1 MKRVVVLLAVLT
13 IAVVLAPPPTPLNVS
28 YVTSDSM
35 EPTIGVG
42 DGYLLL
48 DGAVETDDIVTYRAT
63 DGEYV
68 THRVVG
74 ETDAGYLTQGDAN
87 PSTDQAAGAPPVTDD
102 RVVGRV
108 VTLGGSP
115 LTVPGVG
122 PLFEFVDRFRLE
134 LLFGVIALLSLDLL
148 VREESGRDPNRS
160 VTTVGDVVPPLLVGF
175 TLAGVLALTAA
186 ASSNELVYVATEM
199 ATPGGRTVP
208 VGEAVTREVTASA
221 RRLPFTMVL
230 AESTGA
236 QIVAQSATDAGLDL
250 TLALPAHETT
260 RPRRVTITTSVYLTT
275 LPPRVLVA
283 LHAIHP
289 LVARLASVGVLTT
302 PFVAAYLL
310 LFDARSPL
318 RLGTTFGRWAR

>member
-13 IAVVLAPPPTPLNVS
+13 VAVVLAPPPTPLNVS

-35 EPTIGVG
+35 EPTVGVG

-48 DGAVETDDIVTYRAT
+48 TGPVETGDIVTYRAT
-63 DGEYV
+63 DGTYV

-122 PLFEFVDRFRLE
+122 PLFGLLDRFRLE
-134 LLFGVIALLSLDLL
+134 LLFGIIALLSLDVL
-148 VREESGRDPNRS
+148 VREESGRDPNRP

-175 TLAGVLALTAA
+175 TLAGVLALTIA
-186 ASSNELVYVATEM
+186 ASSNELVYVATET
-199 ATPGGRTVP
+199 ATPGGRTVS
-208 VGEAVTREVTASA
+208 VGETVVRTVTVSA
-221 RRLPFTMVL
+221 TQLPFTTVMV
-230 AESTGA
+230 ESTGT

-250 TLALPAHETT
+250 TLSLPAHETT
-260 RPRRVTITTSVYLTT
+260 GPRRVTLTTSVYLTT
-275 LPPRVLVA
+275 LPSGVLAA
-283 LHAIHP
+283 LHAVHP

-302 PFVAAYLL
+302 PFAAAYLL

-318 RLGTTFGRWAR
+318 RLGTTFGRWVR

>member
-1 MKRVVVLLAVLT
+1 MKRVVALLAVLT
-13 IAVVLAPPPTPLNVS
+13 IAVVVAPPPTPLNVS

-35 EPTIGVG
+35 EPTIHAG

-48 DGAVETDDIVTYRAT
+48 DAAVETGDVVTYRAT
-63 DGEYV
+63 DGAYV

-87 PSTDQAAGAPPVTDD
+87 PSTDQTAGAPPVTDD
-102 RVVGRV
+102 RIVGRV

-115 LTVPGVG
+115 VTVPGVG

-134 LLFGVIALLSLDLL
+134 LLGGIIALLSLDLL
-148 VREESGRDPNRS
+148 VREETARDPTRP

-175 TLAGVLALTAA
+175 TLAGVLALTIA
-186 ASSNELVYVATEM
+186 ASPNELVYVATET
-199 ATPGGRTVP
+199 ATPGGRTIP
-208 VGEAVTREVTASA
+208 VGETVTREVTASA
-221 RRLPFTMVL
+221 TQLPFTTVL

-250 TLALPAHETT
+250 TLSLPGHETT
-260 RPRRVTITTSVYLTT
+260 GPRRVTLTTSVYPTT
-275 LPPRVLVA
+275 LPAGVLA
-283 LHAIHP
+283 DLHAVHP
-289 LVARLASVGVLTT
+289 LVARLASVGALTT
-302 PFVAAYLL
+302 PFAAAYLL